1 MRPRISSFV
10 PLRRQ
15 ARQTTEVITQ
25 DETSFSKTADT
36 ASTQVSRGESEN
48 QNSGETSI
56 SSWQASDR
64 PGVVAS
70 VAAAAVV
77 PTAVLGTKAL
87 AAPQTSASSQKSV
100 SKKTFRRKSKKE
112 NKEERAKKSA
122 NRGFVRALCATRRCM
137 TPEQQWISSQTGI
150 PYNELT
156 PQELAVLF
164 PKVRSVCDEGSVS
177 SSSVML
183 GSFDRSLPAHLQ
195 ADLGM
200 DGPHSLFEY
209 EYETGVHMQIAY
221 NEFDQIELTSMKL
234 ESLSTPTPKRA
245 QSKKDS
251 NEVIVQVE
259 VSCSRLQFI
268 CRTT

>member
-1 MRPRISSFV
+1 
-10 PLRRQ
+10 
-15 ARQTTEVITQ
+15 
-25 DETSFSKTADT
+25 
-36 ASTQVSRGESEN
+36 
-48 QNSGETSI
+48 
-56 SSWQASDR
+56 
-64 PGVVAS
+64 
-70 VAAAAVV
+70 
-77 PTAVLGTKAL
+77 
-87 AAPQTSASSQKSV
+87 
-100 SKKTFRRKSKKE
+100 
-112 NKEERAKKSA
+112 
-122 NRGFVRALCATRRCM
+122 
-137 TPEQQWISSQTGI
+137 
-150 PYNELT
+150 
-156 PQELAVLF
+156 
-164 PKVRSVCDEGSVS
+164 
-177 SSSVML
+177 ML